1 MTLHYQLSC
10 PLLHQKE
17 KDRVHTNGAKF
28 QGKKIKQKSNSP
40 SMHPVP
46 IIFKCKLILRLILFC
61 FLMHLGSFLHGDEL
75 LESIVHLLD
84 GIVLGQAHA
93 AFVGDVVDATL
104 GLGVLSAGS
113 ADLQVVLSG
122 GLFQLC
128 AVGSQFGQLD
138 VDRGADGGAQVGGA
152 ESQETEA
159 VVVREGDAFLDLVDG
174 GHQAVVD
181 GLQVTTLLHG
191 DDAEVILF
199 VAPDQEGLLNVVV
212 DTATSGPVAASI
224 GSLSSNIEFHQSI
237 RISLI

>member
-1 MTLHYQLSC
+1 MGLNS
-10 PLLHQKE
+10 KE
-17 KDRVHTNGAKF
+17 
-28 QGKKIKQKSNSP
+28 KKIKQKSNSP